1 MFTMSVFSLQT
12 ALSAQQDMT
21 SNIMKK
27 SSSGILHNQKYSLY
41 INVTRFL
48 TVTSVAWNVNPQEN
62 AQSQSLSAKLA
73 VLQTSI
79 GDRT

>member
-1 MFTMSVFSLQT
+1 MFTMSVFSSQT
-12 ALSAQQDMT
+12 ALSAQQDMP

-27 SSSGILHNQKYSLY
+27 ISSGILHNQKHSLY
-41 INVTRFL
+41 LNVTRFL
-48 TVTSVAWNVNPQEN
+48 TVTFVAWKVNLQEN

-73 VLQTSI
+73 VLETST